1 MKALLI
7 ALALP
12 IFAGCATGGQSFSGI
27 DHPVDIQCTGKGAI
41 TGSGS
46 VNAGVGFKLAA
57 LSLIVR
63 KTSTQMQIVSACA
76 GRG

>member
-27 DHPVDIQCTGKGAI
+27 NHPVDIQCTGKGAI

-46 VNAGVGFKLAA
+46 VNAGVGASNNFTIQADCGTGFTF
-57 LSLIVR
+57 R
-63 KTSTQMQIVSACA
+63 RSAEQ
-76 GRG
+76 

>member
-27 DHPVDIQCTGKGAI
+27 NHPVDIQCTGKGAI

-46 VNAGVGFKLAA
+46 VNAGAGASSQFTIQADCGTGFTFRR
-57 LSLIVR
+57 SVE
-63 KTSTQMQIVSACA
+63 Q
-76 GRG
+76 